1 MDLGLEGRVAIVA
14 AASRGLGRAVAERL
28 AREGAQVSIC
38 ARRADELDAAVRTI
52 REATG
57 RDVHARVTDITD
69 PGAVE
74 AFVRETADRF
84 GRLDVCVTNCGGPP
98 SRSFL
103 DIGIDEWRSAVDS
116 ILMSAVYFAREALPR
131 MRARRWGRLLM
142 ITSATVKQPID
153 GLVLSN
159 SARAA
164 VTGLART
171 LANEFGPHGIT
182 VNMVC
187 PGYTLTDRLTEL
199 ADARAAAG
207 ESREEVL
214 ERWRNEVPVRRIGT
228 PEELAAAVAFL
239 CSTSASYINGAALA
253 VDGGWTRSS

>member
-28 AREGAQVSIC
+28 AREGAHVAIC
-38 ARRADELDAAVRTI
+38 ARSSDELERAARAI

-57 RDVHARVTDITD
+57 RQVFARVADVTDASAI
-69 PGAVE
+69 E

-98 SRSFL
+98 ARSFL
-103 DIGIDEWRSAVDS
+103 DIGVDEWRSAVDS
-116 ILMSAVYFAREALPR
+116 ILMSAVHFARHALPR
-131 MRARRWGRLLM
+131 MKAAGWGRLLM

-159 SARAA
+159 SLRAA
-164 VTGLART
+164 VSGLART
-171 LANEFGPHGIT
+171 LANEFGAHGIT
-182 VNMVC
+182 VNTIC
-187 PGYTLTDRLTEL
+187 PGYTATDRLLDL

-207 ESREEVL
+207 EPRDELL

-228 PEELAAAVAFL
+228 TEEFAAAAVFL
-239 CSTSASYINGAALA
+239 CSANASYVNGTALT
-253 VDGGWTRSS
+253 VDGGWTRSL

>member
-38 ARRADELDAAVRTI
+38 ARRADELERAVRTI

-57 RDVHARVTDITD
+57 RDVCARVTDITD

-98 SRSFL
+98 SKSFL

-131 MRARRWGRLLM
+131 MKAMRWGRLLM

-199 ADARAAAG
+199 ADARAAGG
-207 ESREEVL
+207 ESREQVL

-228 PEELAAAVAFL
+228 PEEFAAAVAFL